1 MGGDLKMVGAP
12 STLSDMLRLSVYR
25 ELRETVAVRSRPIV
39 AFVGAGLSAPA
50 GLPSWLGLKAKL
62 VEELREK
69 AARAASL
76 NDAKKMGDEADAIA
90 SMGNYWVAFGRLEA
104 ALGKTTYQAI
114 IRNSLSPADTLSI
127 PSVYDALWRTP
138 IQGVLSVNLDNFV
151 KRSFS
156 EVYPGKDLKWFTG
169 TQAARLAK
177 ILHAGHSFAYSLHG
191 SIDDAQSWVFNHEQ
205 LRALYKT
212 QGYRA
217 MLNGIFTS
225 YTVLFLG
232 ISADDIAV
240 GGPLEQL
247 ARAGIQGP
255 THYWLTDRNDS
266 ATDVWAENA
275 GIRLLPYTSID
286 NNHSIVIEILKD
298 LSVAVGTESEAPPVL
313 LSSGTVAT
321 QLPSPQEL
329 VVRPLPEI
337 RRLLNDRAMEL
348 LEGPDGEESYE
359 KFLMD
364 YEEAVHRAWFIPSAP
379 GQKELFGYELGEL
392 VARGAFGQVYRSI
405 DPQGREVAVKILLEE
420 ISHDI
425 KLRNSFRRGVQAMRI
440 LEQRHVPGMV
450 AYELA
455 SEVPAFVAME
465 WIEGPNLAEA
475 KAAGTLDN
483 WTEILWVSYEL
494 VTILKRAHDLPERVL
509 HRDVRPANVMLR
521 NGWLEYADWQLMVL
535 DFDLSTYRGA
545 RQKSVLSKE
554 SALGFLAPEQLE
566 SEHSPYS
573 TRNAAVDSFGVGMTL
588 LFLCSGTEPEAY
600 AQRRPDFAS
609 AITTATCMPKDSLW
623 RSLPRRFARLILE
636 ATRDE
641 QPRRLDLA
649 QIQLELKRL
658 QQVHVDSDDMIDV
671 DLLCEEVAARC
682 MAITKIYEWK
692 TDDDCV
698 IVQRPNG
705 LELRMR
711 GAREE
716 DKISLIITWAATGV
730 EDRGS
735 VSKYLPEKL
744 QRSASTLRSGPWE
757 AVRYEQRKKDL
768 ILSASLN
775 AEAVRRKIDDA
786 ANTLSKAIDILQFH

>member
-1 MGGDLKMVGAP
+1 MVGAP
-12 STLSDMLRLSVYR
+12 STLTGMSRLSAYGD
-25 ELRETVAVRSRPIV
+25 LRETVAMRSRPVV

-50 GLPSWLGLKAKL
+50 GLPSWAVLKARL
-62 VEELREK
+62 VGELQEK

-76 NDAKKMGDEADAIA
+76 NDARRVAEEADAIA
-90 SMGNYWVAFGRLEA
+90 GMSSFWAAFGRLEA
-104 ALGKTTYQAI
+104 ALGRTTYQAI

-127 PSVYDALWRTP
+127 PPIYDLLWRTP

-169 TQAARLAK
+169 MQAARLAK

-191 SIDDAQSWVFNHEQ
+191 SIDDAQSWIFNQDQ
-205 LRALYKT
+205 LRALYRAP
-212 QGYRA
+212 GYKA

-232 ISADDIAV
+232 ISADDTAV
-240 GGPLEQL
+240 GGPLERL
-247 ARAGIQGP
+247 AKTGIQGP

-266 ATDVWAENA
+266 ATEEWAENA
-275 GIRLLPYTSID
+275 GIRLLPYTSAGND
-286 NNHSIVIEILKD
+286 HSIVVEVLRD
-298 LSVAVGTESEAPPVL
+298 LSAAVGAELKAPPVL
-313 LSSGTVAT
+313 LPSSGIAAP
-321 QLPSPQEL
+321 LPSPQEL

-337 RRLLNDRAMEL
+337 RQLLNDRAVQL
-348 LEGPDGEESYE
+348 LEGPDGEEAYE
-359 KFLMD
+359 KFLLD
-364 YEEAVHRAWFIPSAP
+364 YEEAVHRAWFIPSTP
-379 GQKELFGYELGEL
+379 GQKELFSYKLGEL
-392 VARGAFGQVYRSI
+392 VARGAFGQVYRSL
-405 DPQGREVAVKILLEE
+405 DAYGREVAVKILLEE
-420 ISHDI
+420 MGNDT

-440 LEQRHVPGMV
+440 LEQRRVPGMV

-475 KAAGTLDN
+475 KAAGILDN

-521 NGWLEYADWQLMVL
+521 NGWLDYTEWQLMVL

-588 LFLCSGTEPEAY
+588 LFLCSGIEPEAY
-600 AQRRPDFAS
+600 AQRRPNWAS
-609 AITTATCMPKDSLW
+609 AVMTATYSPKDSSW
-623 RSLPRRFARLILE
+623 HSLPKRFARLILE
-636 ATRDE
+636 AARDE
-641 QPRRLDLA
+641 QPRRWDLA
-649 QIQLELKRL
+649 QIQLELQRL
-658 QQVHVDSDDMIDV
+658 QQVHVDSDSIIDV

-682 MAITKIYEWK
+682 PAIADVYEWK
-692 TDDDCV
+692 TDDDCA
-698 IVQRPNG
+698 IVQRPGG
-705 LELRMR
+705 LELQMH
-711 GAREE
+711 GAREG
-716 DKISLIITWAATGV
+716 DKIFLRIAWAATGV
-730 EDRGS
+730 ENRGS

-744 QRSASTLRSGPWE
+744 QRSASALRSGPWE
-757 AVRYEQRKKDL
+757 TVRFERRKHDSVL
-768 ILSASLN
+768 TASLSAEV
-775 AEAVRRKIDDA
+775 ARRKIDDA
-786 ANTLSKAIDILQFH
+786 AATLSKAICALQFS